1 MGDGRMVK
9 QISAVGRPWEGFF
22 LNGRMLCAYTSRDM
36 TYSHIPALR
45 NRLIKKPRR
54 ELSRAELRNRA
65 VHCPRARNLAL
76 LSPELG
82 LFGLLFGLVRWLRR
96 PT

>member
-1 MGDGRMVK
+1 MCV
-9 QISAVGRPWEGFF
+9 AEGKLEALLIF
-22 LNGRMLCAYTSRDM
+22 LDFEKAFDRCSWD
-36 TYSHIPALR
+36 YSQLWALR
-45 NRLIKKPRR
+45 NCNVKKTRR

-82 LFGLLFGLVRWLRR
+82 LFGLRFGLVRWLRR

>member
-1 MGDGRMVK
+1 MRELARVP
-9 QISAVGRPWEGFF
+9 I
-22 LNGRMLCAYTSRDM
+22 AYSQLG
-36 TYSHIPALR
+36 ALR
-45 NRLIKKPRR
+45 NRVIKKTRR